1 LIYSLFKKYFTMKK
15 LNLLNQGQE
24 EMTREELKNV
34 TGGGDIIEYLKCVSA
49 TLGSGGGGI
58 RSFVLGVTIFGMARM
73 CGVMV
78 GCSSL

>member
-1 LIYSLFKKYFTMKK
+1 MKK
-15 LNLLNQGQE
+15 LHVTNEALKE
-24 EMTREELKNV
+24 ISREELKNI
-34 TGGGDIIEYLKCVSA
+34 TGGGEIVNYLQCVSA
-49 TLGSGGGGI
+49 TLTGGGGGGI